1 MKTDIKDTVE
11 MIAVNGTGIG
21 ISLTDI
27 DSILRTLILL
37 ATLVYTIIKVRHYI
51 KSGKK

>member
-1 MKTDIKDTVE
+1 MKTDIKDTLE

-27 DSILRTLILL
+27 DS
-37 ATLVYTIIKVRHYI
+37 VFIIYSHFFFK
-51 KSGKK
+51 